1 MAEQARRLGRLRI
14 SHRDYGDFW
23 LTAADREEARE
34 ESLVT
39 ASRLLAA
46 LSRSEDGRRAATAA
60 VTEVYPWSRHLPA
73 AERAAFTADLTGAL
87 SGAAGLDGDFA
98 LREVIA
104 GWRGTARIKADK
116 LLYAQALTPS
126 EGDFGP
132 VEIR

>member
-1 MAEQARRLGRLRI
+1 MTTFTDLSRRPRAMAEQARRLGRLRI

-104 GWRGTARIKADK
+104 GGAVPRGSRRTSCCTR
-116 LLYAQALTPS
+116 
-126 EGDFGP
+126 
-132 VEIR
+132 RR